1 MAVQAISLARQHGL
15 ALPPPSRLDFE
26 MASVDSLVQEG
37 LRETAR
43 VAAPAGGA
51 GGGAGAGAAAQ
62 ACRADLVQQRAKLDR
77 LAQQQHALVMSIE
90 AKEQQ
95 VICLRMGEQ
104 ADREANAAQL
114 AAALVELANLQAQQA
129 EVAQQM
135 QRVEEEALRPP
146 ASGSSGVGGDG
157 APRAVRVSILER
169 DGRDP
174 MLKLTPAGGL
184 SACAAGDLAAAR
196 ALAAAGWQAAHAV
209 DKHGNTALMWAAGS
223 GRLEV
228 VRWLLEEEG
237 VAVRPAC

>member
-26 MASVDSLVQEG
+26 MASVDALVQEG

-51 GGGAGAGAAAQ
+51 GGGAGGAGGA
-62 ACRADLVQQRAKLDR
+62 
-77 LAQQQHALVMSIE
+77 
-90 AKEQQ
+90 
-95 VICLRMGEQ
+95 G
-104 ADREANAAQL
+104 
-114 AAALVELANLQAQQA
+114 
-129 EVAQQM
+129 
-135 QRVEEEALRPP
+135 
-146 ASGSSGVGGDG
+146 GVGGDG

-237 VAVRPAC
+237 VAVGRLVEGAVLAVPLLSTRPHGAASAGSGLNEARGASR

>member
-26 MASVDSLVQEG
+26 MASVNSLVQEG

-51 GGGAGAGAAAQ
+51 GDGAGGGAGGAGGA
-62 ACRADLVQQRAKLDR
+62 
-77 LAQQQHALVMSIE
+77 
-90 AKEQQ
+90 
-95 VICLRMGEQ
+95 
-104 ADREANAAQL
+104 
-114 AAALVELANLQAQQA
+114 
-129 EVAQQM
+129 
-135 QRVEEEALRPP
+135 
-146 ASGSSGVGGDG
+146 GGDG

-228 VRWLLEEEG
+228 VRWLLEAEG
-237 VAVRPAC
+237 VAVRPACRRRRLGGATAHHPGLTGPPRPALGCVRHAGRAAEPRTAQCEAACRRETRPKPPAPRGLPTLRWARRTRMGARRSCGRARTARCRW